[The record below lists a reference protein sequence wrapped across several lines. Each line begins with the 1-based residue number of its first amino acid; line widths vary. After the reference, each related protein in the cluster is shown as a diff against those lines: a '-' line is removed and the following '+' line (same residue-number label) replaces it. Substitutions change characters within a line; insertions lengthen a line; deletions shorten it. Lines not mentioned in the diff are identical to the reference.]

1 MKKWA
6 QIFIVIGIIF
16 SLFST
21 PRLGSAQL
29 STVVK
34 IDPDPVLVDPGDS
47 FSVAVVVE
55 NVQELYAF
63 DIIVQFD
70 PDVLAASQ
78 LTLGSFLA
86 EGWTLIQ
93 TIDNVAGTVQ
103 FAMTQVAPESAKTG
117 SGTLFTITFMALDV
131 GISDLTISQK
141 DLTEHET
148 YLLIPCD
155 QVNGF
160 VQVGPAKDNFEIFI
174 PLFIIYNG

>member
-1 MKKWA
+1 MKKWT
-6 QIFIVIGIIF
+6 QGFIVIIIIF

-34 IDPDPVLVDPGDS
+34 IDPDFILVDPGDT
-47 FSVAVVVE
+47 FSVGVVVE

-93 TIDNVAGTVQ
+93 AIDNVAGTVQ
-103 FAMTQVAPESAKTG
+103 FAMTQINPEPAKTG
-117 SGTLFTITFMALDV
+117 SGTLFTIDFTALDL
-131 GISDLTISQK
+131 GESDLEFLRS
-141 DLTEHET
+141 DLSDNVDFQ
-148 YLLIPCD
+148 LIGNQPMD
-155 QVNGF
+155 GF
-160 VQVGPAKDNFEIFI
+160 VQIGPAKDDFDLFI
-174 PLFIIYNG
+174 PLFIYGND